1 MDATQVAAVLAAT
14 IVLASIVSVEVG
26 LSVALIE
33 LGLGVL
39 VGNLL
44 NVDPNTD
51 WLVFIATFASIVLT
65 FLAGAEVDPDDFRAR
80 WVASVS
86 IGVVSFV
93 GPFVVA
99 GLIAYGPL
107 GWDTKAALIAGTALS
122 TTSLAV
128 VYAVL
133 VETALNTTS
142 IGKLIM
148 SACFVTDMG
157 TAIALSAI
165 FIKPNAWFPA
175 FLVVSIALIVVLPKL
190 APWFFRRYGDRVIE
204 PEIKLIFLC
213 LFILMVLA
221 NAAKGHAVLPA
232 FVLGL
237 VMAKHYQEH
246 KQEQERLR
254 VVAFAFLTPF
264 FFLRGGLNV
273 SLGAVFANLGLLG
286 ILFAAKMVPK
296 VGLIMPLGRRYVP
309 EYATFTTLLMSTGLT
324 FGTIS
329 SLYGLQAGIIDKTQ
343 FSLLVTVVVF
353 SAIVPTAIAQRWFS
367 PDVEVERLADR
378 TEPMPRAAE
387 PPPQRRPCGWR
398 GRRTRRPRAA
408 RRSHGHER
416 LPRAP
421 VRCGG
426 SARRRP
432 RGPARRCTF

>member
-1 MDATQVAAVLAAT
+1 MDPTQTAAVLAAT
-14 IVLASIVSVEVG
+14 VVLASIISVEVG

-33 LGLGVL
+33 LGLGVA
-39 VGNLL
+39 VGNLF
-44 NVDPNTD
+44 NIDPNTD
-51 WLVFIATFASIVLT
+51 WLVFVATFASIVLT
-65 FLAGAEVDPDDFRAR
+65 FLAGAEVDPDDFRDR
-80 WVASVS
+80 WRASVS
-86 IGVVSFV
+86 IGLVSFI

-99 GLIAYGPL
+99 GSIAYGFL
-107 GWDTKAALIAGTALS
+107 GWDPNAALIAGTALS

-133 VETALNTTS
+133 VETGLNTTS

-165 FIKPNAWFPA
+165 FIKPNAWFPL
-175 FLVVSIALIVVLPKL
+175 FLVVSIALILILPKV

-213 LFILMVLA
+213 LFVLMVLA

-237 VMAKHYQEH
+237 VMAKHYQQH
-246 KQEQERLR
+246 KLEQERLR

-273 SLGAVFANLGLLG
+273 SLGAVFANLGLLAA
-286 ILFAAKMVPK
+286 LFGAKMVPK
-296 VGLIMPLGRRYVP
+296 ISLVLPLARRHVP
-309 EYATFTTLLMSTGLT
+309 EHATFATLLMSTGLT

-343 FSLLVTVVVF
+343 FSLLITVVVL

-367 PDVEVERLADR
+367 PAVDEDRLADE
-378 TEPMPRAAE
+378 TEPMPRAAQPRPE
-387 PPPQRRPCGWR
+387 P
-398 GRRTRRPRAA
+398 
-408 RRSHGHER
+408 
-416 LPRAP
+416 
-421 VRCGG
+421 V
-426 SARRRP
+426 
-432 RGPARRCTF
+432 PAGEGT